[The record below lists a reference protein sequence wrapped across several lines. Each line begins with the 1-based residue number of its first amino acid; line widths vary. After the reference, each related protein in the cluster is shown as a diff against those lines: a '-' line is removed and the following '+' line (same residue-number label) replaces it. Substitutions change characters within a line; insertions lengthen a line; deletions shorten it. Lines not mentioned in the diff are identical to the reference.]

1 MGDIIFKELPSLFV
15 RFVETFK
22 DMVNTLSL
30 TVGELYQYLVDLGAW
45 DEYGDAIFQVIE
57 DILTRNDF
65 IAYLWDIPLISVL
78 VGGFI
83 TVYMIYQFLTWLLN
97 IIT

>member
-15 RFVETFK
+15 RFVDTFK
-22 DMVNTLSL
+22 VIIDSLSL
-30 TVGELYQYLVDLGAW
+30 TIGELYDRFADTAMWDDGIREVVENIITSNDL
-45 DEYGDAIFQVIE
+45 
-57 DILTRNDF
+57 
-65 IAYLWDIPLISVL
+65 IAYLWDVSLISLL
-78 VGGFI
+78 VGGFV